1 MMNYSVY
8 EYNALLVAVEENKT
22 PEALEALGEWFQ
34 RYGEAYWNGE
44 CWDIDGNRGLYPI
57 YKLVDEECEDWEIIG
72 YEIR

>member
-1 MMNYSVY
+1 MMNRY
-8 EYNALLVAVEENKT
+8 EYKDILAAVDENET
-22 PEALEALGEWFQ
+22 PESLAALGEWFQ
-34 RYGEAYWNGE
+34 RYGDMYWNGE